1 MPEYNMF
8 AKDKRN
14 NYPSAGLSP
23 DQVSSMTY
31 TMDELENGKG
41 NVNPSVNSSPSLVNN
56 NQVKANGSVNNIVG
70 NPNIPSDAVQLGKD
84 GATLYARNGK
94 VYDSS
99 THREYPGGVNP
110 TDGPDY
116 LASLYTS
123 PQQEEELRKSSVNKQ
138 RVMALADALRH
149 IGNIYHTTRY
159 SPSQQFNSPVLEERN
174 RYLQEKAVRDA
185 NNYKFQTYQQA
196 KAAQEAKIRQA
207 ERDFEYKVGKDARDF
222 ELNKQKA
229 DSQLKTDE
237 ARRNQIEAGIKKTN
251 LETEYIPKN
260 FEEKKRMNDNTIRHQ
275 KVTEQQGAQRI
286 AISRANHAEA
296 VRHHRVIENK
306 GGGNDGKRDS
316 YVFPSGSKFSFPKG
330 FINTENINTLYR
342 AMKDKGV
349 LGVDNFEDKN
359 NGAAL
364 AQGNSVFSFLGED
377 GKTNGEKWA
386 AIARA
391 ASTREGWPV
400 FKELLQDV
408 YTYEGGLTDEYRKL
422 IYGKPE
428 PPHRG
433 HVTIPKETPKA
444 QPKPQPK
451 AQAKAQPKAQPKSNV
466 SAGTKPSAPKAGTGS
481 KTSSNKNAYE
491 NTRKLGL

>member
-1 MPEYNMF
+1 MF
-8 AKDKRN
+8 AEDKRR

-41 NVNPSVNSSPSLVNN
+41 NVNPSVNNSPSLVDN
-56 NQVKANGSVNNIVG
+56 NQVNANKSVNQTRSVNY
-70 NPNIPSDAVQLGKD
+70 NP
-84 GATLYARNGK
+84 
-94 VYDSS
+94 
-99 THREYPGGVNP
+99 YPGGTGANV
-110 TDGPDY
+110 GMDY
-116 LASLYTS
+116 LGGLYTS
-123 PQQEEELRKSSVNKQ
+123 PEKEEQLRKSSVNKQ

-207 ERDFEYKVGKDARDF
+207 ERDFEYKVGKDARDY

-260 FEEKKRMNDNTIRHQ
+260 FEEKQRMNDNTIRHQ
-275 KVTEQQGAQRI
+275 KVQEQQGAARI
-286 AISRANHAEA
+286 ALARANHAEA
-296 VRHHRVIENK
+296 VRHHRVVESK
-306 GGGNDGKRDS
+306 GSGGTSGRDS
-316 YVFPSGSKFSFPKG
+316 YVFPSGSRFSFPKG
-330 FINTENINTLYR
+330 FINTQNIESLYA
-342 AMKDKGV
+342 AMKDRGV
-349 LGVDNFEDKN
+349 IGVGNFKDKN
-359 NGAAL
+359 DGAKL
-364 AQGNSVFSFLGED
+364 AEGNTLFSFLGED

-444 QPKPQPK
+444 QPKQNATPK
-451 AQAKAQPKAQPKSNV
+451 AKSTASNV
-466 SAGTKPSAPKAGTGS
+466 KAGTQPKVAKPQEKKS
-481 KTSSNKNAYE
+481 YP
-491 NTRKLGL
+491 NTIKLGL

>member
-1 MPEYNMF
+1 MF
-8 AKDKRN
+8 AEDKRN
-14 NYPSAGLSP
+14 NYPSAGLGP

-31 TMDELENGKG
+31 TMDELENGNG
-41 NVNPSVNSSPSLVNN
+41 NVNPSTVSSPSLVNN
-56 NQVKANGSVNNIVG
+56 NQVNANKSVKSSVNY
-70 NPNIPSDAVQLGKD
+70 NP
-84 GATLYARNGK
+84 
-94 VYDSS
+94 
-99 THREYPGGVNP
+99 YPGGTGANV
-110 TDGPDY
+110 GMDY
-116 LASLYTS
+116 LGSLYTS
-123 PQQEEELRKSSVNKQ
+123 PEKEEQLRKSSVNKQ

-159 SPSQQFNSPVLEERN
+159 SPSQQFSSPVLDERN
-174 RYLQEKAVRDA
+174 RYLKEKAVRDA
-185 NNYKFQTYQQA
+185 NNYKYYTYQQA

-207 ERDFEYKVGKDARDF
+207 ERDFEYKVGKDARDY

-433 HVTIPKETPKA
+433 HVTIPKDTPKA

-451 AQAKAQPKAQPKSNV
+451 AQAKAQAQPKSNV
-466 SAGTKPSAPKAGTGS
+466 SAGTKPSASKAGTGS

>member
-1 MPEYNMF
+1 MPYNMF
-8 AKDKRN
+8 AEDKRR

-41 NVNPSVNSSPSLVNN
+41 NVNPSVNGSPSLVNN
-56 NQVKANGSVNNIVG
+56 NQVNTTKSVKSSVNY
-70 NPNIPSDAVQLGKD
+70 NP
-84 GATLYARNGK
+84 
-94 VYDSS
+94 
-99 THREYPGGVNP
+99 YPGGTGANV
-110 TDGPDY
+110 GMDY
-116 LASLYTS
+116 LGGLYTS
-123 PQQEEELRKSSVNKQ
+123 PEKEEELRKSSVNKQ
-138 RVMALADALRH
+138 RVLALADALRH

-451 AQAKAQPKAQPKSNV
+451 AQAQPKSNV
-466 SAGTKPSAPKAGTGS
+466 SAGTKPAAPKAGTGS
-481 KTSSNKNAYE
+481 KTSSGKSYE

>member
-1 MPEYNMF
+1 MF
-8 AKDKRN
+8 AEDKRR

-56 NQVKANGSVNNIVG
+56 NQVKAGGSVNQGGGVNNLVG
-70 NPNIPSDAVQLGKD
+70 SK
-84 GATLYARNGK
+84 
-94 VYDSS
+94 
-99 THREYPGGVNP
+99 THKTRSGYPGGVNP

-159 SPSQQFNSPVLEERN
+159 SPSQQFSSPVLEERN

-207 ERDFEYKVGKDARDF
+207 ERDFEYKVGKDARDY

-260 FEEKKRMNDNTIRHQ
+260 FEEKQRMNDNTIRHQ
-275 KVTEQQGAQRI
+275 KVQEQQGAARI
-286 AISRANHAEA
+286 ALQRASQAETR
-296 VRHHRVIENK
+296 RHHRYIESRSSRGVLGTSK
-306 GGGNDGKRDS
+306 DRDL
-316 YVFPSGSKFSFPKG
+316 VFAPSGATYSFPKG
-330 FINTENINTLYR
+330 TFTGAKGKANLETMYKQMAAKGLVPEEGSLWDGAFIERLN
-342 AMKDKGV
+342 D
-349 LGVDNFEDKN
+349 EDK
-359 NGAAL
+359 L
-364 AQGNSVFSFLGED
+364 SYIMD
-377 GKTNGEKWA
+377 
-386 AIARA
+386 A
-391 ASTREGWPV
+391 ASTASGHDD
-400 FKELLQDV
+400 FV
-408 YTYEGGLTDEYRKL
+408 YAAKRLGYKYEGGMAPEYSDK
-422 IYGKPE
+422 IF
-428 PPHRG
+428 
-433 HVTIPKETPKA
+433 KESRRRSNSM
-444 QPKPQPK
+444 
-451 AQAKAQPKAQPKSNV
+451 KSNV
-466 SAGTKPSAPKAGTGS
+466 KAGATSSGNNSSKPSTG
-481 KTSSNKNAYE
+481 
-491 NTRKLGL
+491 LF